1 MPVTFKWLG
10 DPVQRSVISESKR
23 ALFEAGAHVLEEA
36 GKTIPYQ
43 EGTLLASGEVQADD
57 HEAVISYDTPY
68 AAAQHEDVT
77 FRHAKGRRAKWLEL
91 TIRERIDAINKI
103 LADGVGLAFR

>member
-10 DPVQRSVISESKR
+10 DAVKRGVTSESER
-23 ALFEAGAHVLEEA
+23 ALFEAGSHVLEEA

-43 EGTLLASGEVQADD
+43 EGTLLASGEVQADSK
-57 HEAVISYDTPY
+57 EAVISYDTPY
-68 AAAQHEDVT
+68 AVAQHEDVT

-91 TIRERIDAINKI
+91 TIRERIDAINRI
-103 LADGVGLAFR
+103 LSDGVGRAFR